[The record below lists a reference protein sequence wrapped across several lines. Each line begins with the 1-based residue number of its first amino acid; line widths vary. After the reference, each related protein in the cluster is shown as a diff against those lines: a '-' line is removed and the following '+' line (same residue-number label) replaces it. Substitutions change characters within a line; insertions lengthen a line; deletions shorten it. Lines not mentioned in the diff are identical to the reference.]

1 MRFKEFMA
9 SMEMVE
15 SKNIIDDDTKIVFD
29 NQSAQYH
36 EDMKRTCEN
45 VSAITYSFYDN
56 VVTVVIE

>member
-1 MRFKEFMA
+1 MA